1 MGARRFISDTGSKRF
16 TGASGFEDAGK
27 RTRSDLMETVNVL
40 ARVDRTHL
48 KSVREREKISLSH
61 EAKQAR

>member
-16 TGASGFEDAGK
+16 TGARGVEDAGK